1 MLLEVKNL
9 HVKIGEE
16 KILNGLNLKIENGE
30 VAAIMGPNG
39 SGKST
44 LAYALM
50 GHPKYIITEGQILLN
65 GEDITSLAV
74 DKRAKKGLFLS
85 FQHPQEVPGLTV
97 SNFLRTAYNSVTEK
111 NISVLDFHKI
121 LKERMDMLKI
131 DPSFSKRY
139 LNEGFSGGEK
149 KKMEILQFSILQ
161 PKLAILD
168 ETDSGTDVDALKII
182 SNGINVM
189 HKELGMGVLLI
200 THYDRILQYVK
211 PDKVH
216 ILVEGKIVKTGGPEL
231 AKEVE
236 KHGYA
241 IMKSV

>member
-16 KILNGLNLKIENGE
+16 KILEGLNLKIEEGE

-50 GHPKYIITEGQILLN
+50 GHPKCEILEGTIFFN
-65 GEDITSLAV
+65 GEDITKLAV
-74 DKRAKKGLFLS
+74 DKRAKKGMFLS

-97 SNFLRTAYNSVTEK
+97 SNFLRTAYNSITEK

-121 LKERMDMLKI
+121 LKERMEMLKI
-131 DPSFSKRY
+131 DPSFAKRY

-149 KKMEILQFSILQ
+149 KKMEILQLAILQ

-182 SNGINVM
+182 ANGINVM
-189 HKELGMGVLLI
+189 HRELGMGTLLI

-216 ILVEGKIVKTGGPEL
+216 ILDDGKIVKTGGPEL
-231 AKEVE
+231 AHEVE
-236 KHGYA
+236 KHGYSIA
-241 IMKSV
+241 KA

>member
-9 HVKIGEE
+9 QVQIGEE
-16 KILNGLNLKIENGE
+16 KILNGLDLKIEKGE
-30 VAAIMGPNG
+30 VAGIMGPNG

-50 GHPKYIITEGQILLN
+50 GHPKCEITGGQIFLE

-97 SNFLRTAYNSVTEK
+97 SNFLRTAYNSVTGK

-121 LKERMDMLKI
+121 LKQRMEMLKI
-131 DPSFSKRY
+131 DPAFSKRY

-149 KKMEILQFSILQ
+149 KKMEILQLAILQ

-211 PDKVH
+211 PNKVH

-231 AKEVE
+231 AQEVE
-236 KHGYA
+236 KHGYTIA
-241 IMKSV
+241 KA

>member
-16 KILNGLNLKIENGE
+16 KILNGLNLKVEAGE
-30 VAAIMGPNG
+30 VAGIMGPNG

-50 GHPKYIITEGQILLN
+50 GHPKYQITEGQIFLN
-65 GEDITSLAV
+65 GEDITNIPV

-85 FQHPQEVPGLTV
+85 FQHPQEVPGLTI
-97 SNFLRTAYNSVTEK
+97 SNFLRTAYNSITEK

-121 LKERMDMLKI
+121 LKERMEMLKI
-131 DPSFSKRY
+131 DKSFVKRY

-149 KKMEILQFSILQ
+149 KKMEILQLSILQ
-161 PKLAILD
+161 PKIAILD

-182 SNGINVM
+182 SNGINVL
-189 HKELGMGVLLI
+189 HKELGMGILLI

-211 PDKVH
+211 PNKVH
-216 ILVEGKIVKTGGPEL
+216 ILVDGQIVKSGGSEL
-231 AKEVE
+231 AQEVE
-236 KHGYA
+236 KHGYSM
-241 IMKSV
+241 IKQ

>member
-16 KILNGLNLKIENGE
+16 KILNGLNLKVEAGE
-30 VAAIMGPNG
+30 VAGIMGPNG

-50 GHPKYIITEGQILLN
+50 GHPKYQITEGQIFLN
-65 GEDITSLAV
+65 GEDITNIPV

-85 FQHPQEVPGLTV
+85 FQHPQEVPGLTI
-97 SNFLRTAYNSVTEK
+97 SNFLRTAYNSITEK

-121 LKERMDMLKI
+121 LKERMEMLKI
-131 DPSFSKRY
+131 DKSFVKRY

-149 KKMEILQFSILQ
+149 KKMEILQLSILQ
-161 PKLAILD
+161 PKIAILD

-182 SNGINVM
+182 SNGINVL
-189 HKELGMGVLLI
+189 HKELGMGILLI

-211 PDKVH
+211 PNKVH
-216 ILVEGKIVKTGGPEL
+216 ILVDGQIVKTGGPEL
-231 AKEVE
+231 AQEVE
-236 KHGYA
+236 KHGYSM
-241 IMKSV
+241 IKQ